1 VFDWLAIYRI
11 SYIPIWYKIDLNL
24 KKKKHA
30 RDESWFLIASMRNST
45 INRCLNVKKRLS
57 CLVVF
62 IACELLNKLEYII
75 DD

>member
-30 RDESWFLIASMRNST
+30 RDESWFLIASMRNSS

-57 CLVVF
+57 GLSVLAF
-62 IACELLNKLEYII
+62 KQA
-75 DD
+75 